1 MGKKKQQ
8 GNGSGSVYPRKNKA
22 GKITSYLG
30 AYHTPDGKRRTV
42 STKSKTECRAKLR
55 AVMGDADKGLIFDA
69 GTLTLGDYLGHVR
82 EDGTATGWL
91 LSIKDTVRQRT
102 WERYESVIR
111 VHITPGIGGVK
122 LKDLT
127 RAHIKGLYATLKTPQ
142 HAHITLRK
150 ALNDAVEDK
159 LIPPG
164 IGNVAAGIKL
174 QKHKKEINPL
184 TPEQAKAFLAA
195 ARKDRFYAL
204 YVVAI
209 QYGLRQGELLGLKW
223 SDLDLDAGTLQVQRT
238 QSESGVGRIEERPKN
253 GKGRRIE
260 LSQSVCEVLRRHRK
274 AQIEERLGARSYDD
288 YGLVFATE
296 RGTPVNS
303 SNLVFRGFK
312 PLLDSC
318 GLPPIRFHDL
328 RHTCATIRFLKGQ
341 HPKRVSDILGHSSV
355 ALTLDTYSHVIPG
368 MRDDEDVFEG
378 YC

>member
-1 MGKKKQQ
+1 MGKTKQK
-8 GNGSGSVYPRKNKA
+8 GNGSGSVYPRKNKD

-30 AYHTPDGKRRTV
+30 GYYGPDGKRRTV
-42 STKSKTECRAKLR
+42 SAKTKSDCQIKLR
-55 AVMGDADKGLIFDA
+55 AVMSDADKGLVFDA
-69 GTLTLGDYLGHVR
+69 GTLTVGRYL
-82 EDGTATGWL
+82 DNWL
-91 LSIKDTVRQRT
+91 QVIKDTVRQRT

-111 VHITPGIGGVK
+111 VHIKPAIGSVK

-127 RAHIKGLYATLKTPQ
+127 RAHVKGLYATLKTPQ

-150 ALNDAVEDK
+150 ALNDAVADN
-159 LIPPG
+159 LIPR
-164 IGNVAAGIKL
+164 NVAAGITL
-174 QKHKKEINPL
+174 PKHKKEINPL
-184 TPEQAKAFLAA
+184 TPDQAKAFLDA

-204 YVVAI
+204 YVVAV

-260 LSQSVCEVLRRHRK
+260 LSQSVCEVLRGHRK
-274 AQIEERLGARSYDD
+274 AQIEERREARSYDD

-303 SNLVFRGFK
+303 SNLTTRSFK
-312 PLLDSC
+312 PILKKA
-318 GLPPIRFHDL
+318 GLPDIRFHDL

-368 MRDDEDVFEG
+368 MRDVEDVFEG